1 MAISE
6 SIRSELDAVF
16 DARIETECFYK
27 SLELIGSGS
36 DYAMVYSFR
45 RQVER
50 WASACDALEKTL
62 RQRAL
67 PLVEDFEGATK

>member
-16 DARIETECFYK
+16 DARTEVECFYK
-27 SLELIGSGS
+27 SLEWLSPDHVIVHSI
-36 DYAMVYSFR
+36 R
-45 RQVER
+45 CQVER
-50 WASACDALEKTL
+50 WSAACDVLEKTI

-67 PLVEDFEGATK
+67 PLVEDFERATR